1 MSGRVRLATSLHSK
15 LSPTCHRRQSLRARP
30 LFTRAVALFGAL
42 RASVFEARRSPT
54 DFCKLQR
61 RAGTATIDSRFL
73 AGTVTA
79 ITFLFYDASRP
90 LPCGSG
96 DARRAALRPFGPTSV
111 PVPPGCPGL
120 PDRDAFPIRLT
131 TDGLPRWCVVRIDVH
146 RPSDR
151 VKDVSPRREES
162 FLRTLASGA
171 RALLAASRRRSPP
184 RRSEEHPLSPVRPT
198 AGEETP
204 ASVPDRS
211 RPLFHRRPAK
221 AADFPRTRC
230 FPPPR
235 SRALQRIAPPG
246 FPCRPLAHAAHTF
259 SPGWG
264 KVLFLDIASAPG
276 V

>member
-1 MSGRVRLATSLHSK
+1 MGLSPIRDRRMSGRVRLATSCHPK
-15 LSPTCHRRQSLRARP
+15 LSPTFHRRRSHRARP
-30 LFTRAVALFGAL
+30 LFTRTVTLFGAL

-96 DARRAALRPFGPTSV
+96 DARRAALRPFGPASV

-131 TDGLPRWCVVRIDVH
+131 ILELPRGCVVRIDVH

-151 VKDVSPRREES
+151 VKDVSPRREVS

-171 RALLAASRRRSPP
+171 RALLAAS
-184 RRSEEHPLSPVRPT
+184 
-198 AGEETP
+198 
-204 ASVPDRS
+204 
-211 RPLFHRRPAK
+211 
-221 AADFPRTRC
+221 
-230 FPPPR
+230 
-235 SRALQRIAPPG
+235 
-246 FPCRPLAHAAHTF
+246 
-259 SPGWG
+259 
-264 KVLFLDIASAPG
+264 
-276 V
+276 